1 MQYVVASSVDERIQ
15 NTLTETEDH
24 TPPHSPATPRHATRP
39 QTMNRWATVVVGAA
53 LVALIGMLV
62 WKSGRGPSDSTA
74 AGASSAEHGARTG
87 SPPDA
92 AATSELPLRLKL
104 DADGGLAIAGER
116 VEATSDDSGLGLPS
130 GSPKTVRFGVIL
142 VQYRGAE
149 FAPANARPKPEAIVL
164 ARTLADAANTDFKA
178 QVQRGDPGSMDDA
191 GRIPRGVLE
200 PAVEYAL
207 FKLARGS
214 VSEPIDTPR
223 GFWIVRRIE

>member
-1 MQYVVASSVDERIQ
+1 
-15 NTLTETEDH
+15 
-24 TPPHSPATPRHATRP
+24 
-39 QTMNRWATVVVGAA
+39 MNRWSTVVAGAG
-53 LVALIGMLV
+53 LVALIGVLV
-62 WKSGRGPSDSTA
+62 WKSGRGPSSAPGAPTPLAARDGGTTPLA
-74 AGASSAEHGARTG
+74 RDAGAMIE
-87 SPPDA
+87 
-92 AATSELPLRLKL
+92 PLLMLKF
-104 DADGGLAIAGER
+104 DADGGLAAG
-116 VEATSDDSGLGLPS
+116 VESDEAKADDLSAGLPK

-149 FAPANARPKPEAIVL
+149 LAPPSARPKPEALTL
-164 ARTLADAANTDFKA
+164 ARSLAEAANTDFKA

-207 FKLARGS
+207 FMLPKGG